1 MTKEIAILIIIQI
14 TLYAFLVW
22 QLTIYI
28 KRKRLEWNERRDFL
42 KKVKDACIISTK
54 SGIKVQSQGEKK
66 IADWLYDHN
75 IEFLYDTPMKAPGWR
90 LPLRPDFYL
99 KKYKT
104 VIEFLGLMGD
114 FTYANKSTRKI
125 GTYWQMNLNII
136 CIYPEDIEKIDTK
149 LSKLLQT
156 KIKEY
161 LSYKTVYMG
170 E

>member
-1 MTKEIAILIIIQI
+1 MTREIVILIIIQI
-14 TLYAFLVW
+14 LIYSFLLW
-22 QLTIYI
+22 RLTIYI
-28 KRKRLEWNERRDFL
+28 KRKRLEWKERRDFE

-104 VIEFLGLMGD
+104 IIEFFGLIDD
-114 FTYANKSTRKI
+114 FNYASKSTKKI
-125 GTYWQMNLNII
+125 GTYWQMNLGVLS
-136 CIYPEDIEKIDTK
+136 IYPEDLYELDA
-149 LSKLLQT
+149 KLL
-156 KIKEY
+156 KFFN
-161 LSYKTVYMG
+161 V
-170 E
+170 